1 MLFIELQSYKNMD
14 KDHL

>member
-14 KDHL
+14 KDNL

>member
-14 KDHL
+14 KDNI